1 MRLRHKINGEDNF
14 GVESQKDVLEIV
26 NTFTGALTLMLAA
39 LMLAAIAGISL
50 LVGGIGVM
58 NMMLT

>member
-14 GVESQKDVLEIV
+14 GVQSQKDVLEIV

-50 LVGGIGVM
+50 LVGGISVI

>member
-14 GVESQKDVLEIV
+14 GVQSQKDVLEIV
-26 NTFTGALTLMLAA
+26 NTLTGALTLILAA

-58 NMMLT
+58 NMILT